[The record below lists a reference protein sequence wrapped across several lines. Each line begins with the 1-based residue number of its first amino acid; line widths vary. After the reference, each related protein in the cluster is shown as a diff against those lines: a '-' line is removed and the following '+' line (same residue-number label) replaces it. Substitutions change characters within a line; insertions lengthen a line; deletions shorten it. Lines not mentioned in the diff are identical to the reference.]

1 MTRKLLFLFYF
12 VYLYMLAEQLSL
24 ILASAGLCLGIL
36 ICFILLLA
44 NKTQV
49 HANRL
54 LAVTVLCL
62 TSAMLQAVL
71 IYSKYILD
79 FPHYFRLPSPLFYLS
94 LSTAYLYVRAIVNDE
109 TRFKKY
115 DYLLFLPA
123 ALHLVEMLPFYFRS
137 ANYKRQLLERLLQDP
152 NEIAQLNEGIL
163 PPYMHNLLR
172 CVIGMVLV
180 LLMIRLLVK
189 CAKERRVETQHS
201 ATFTWLKW
209 FTGLIGLA
217 VTIILAVLILPPS
230 LAHNRSLGI
239 HLAVIICF
247 LILNF
252 YLFFRPQILY
262 GIPRLRMETLTLETN
277 APSVA
282 AIHSDAYKALEEQI
296 QKEEEPHSSL
306 DYLLAYKPVLEMH
319 LLKNKPYLQQGYNV
333 GKLSLETGIPQ
344 HHLSALLNKVYGVR
358 FNDFINNYRIKH
370 ISEHFDHSGWD
381 QMTLEGIASE
391 AGFNSRTTFFNA
403 IKKSTGLS
411 PSEFINKIKNG
422 HATPQSN

>member
-1 MTRKLLFLFYF
+1 
-12 VYLYMLAEQLSL
+12 MLAEQISL
-24 ILASAGLCLGIL
+24 ILGSAGLCLGIL

-54 LAVTVLCL
+54 LAVTVICL
-62 TSAMLQAVL
+62 TAAMLQAVL
-71 IYSKYILD
+71 IYSRYILD
-79 FPHYFRLPSPLFYLS
+79 VPHYFRAPSPLFYLS
-94 LSTAYLYVRAIVNDE
+94 LSTAYLYVRAVVNDE

-115 DYLLFLPA
+115 DFLLFLPA
-123 ALHLVEMLPFYFRS
+123 VLHLGEMLPFYLKS
-137 ANYKRQLLERLLQDP
+137 ASEKRQLIERLLKDP
-152 NEIAQLNEGIL
+152 NEIAQLNEGML
-163 PPYMHNLLR
+163 PPYVHNLLR
-172 CVIGMVLV
+172 CVIGLV
-180 LLMIRLLVK
+180 FVILMIRLLVK
-189 CAKERRVETQHS
+189 CAKERRIETRHS

-209 FTGLIGLA
+209 FTGLIALA
-217 VTIILAVLILPPS
+217 ITTILVVLLLPPS

-239 HLAVIICF
+239 HLSIIICF

-262 GIPRLRMETLTLETN
+262 GIPRLRMETIKIETTSRS
-277 APSVA
+277 SVKEV
-282 AIHSDAYKALEEQI
+282 HSNAYKALEEQI
-296 QKEEEPHSSL
+296 QNEEEAHSSL
-306 DYLLAYKPVLEMH
+306 DYLLAYKPVLELH
-319 LLKNKPYLQQGYNV
+319 LMQNKPYLQQSYNV

-370 ISEHFDHSGWD
+370 ISEHFDQSGWD

-411 PSEFINKIKNG
+411 PSEFINKIKSG
-422 HATPQSN
+422 RATSQSN